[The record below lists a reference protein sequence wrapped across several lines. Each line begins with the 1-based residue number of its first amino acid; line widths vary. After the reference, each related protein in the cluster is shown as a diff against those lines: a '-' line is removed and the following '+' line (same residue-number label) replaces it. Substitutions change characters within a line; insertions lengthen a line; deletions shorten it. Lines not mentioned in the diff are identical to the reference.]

1 MNLDEVLQYLRK
13 FNTIQND
20 YDMRK
25 ILFPTDF
32 SETANNALLYALSL
46 AESQDAIVYVLHVY
60 ELPVINGG
68 LSAGLIQSVYD
79 SVKLGQFD
87 NFKDNIPQL
96 RKIAEDNG
104 LGHINM
110 KFILEEG
117 NFLYIMRETITEE
130 NIDFVVMGTTG
141 NTGLEKLIFG
151 SNTINAITSL
161 KVPILSIPNHIQFKG
176 IKTLGFTTIFEEKD
190 KDALYYLCEVA
201 MRHNAQIQCLHVTKD
216 GKYNE
221 KALADWKE
229 EFKDEPVSFVV
240 ETNSEPAE
248 QVLKFI
254 EEKDIDVLT
263 VVSRNKGFFDKLFS
277 PGFTKKIASKNKVP
291 LFVFHEK

>member
-1 MNLDEVLQYLRK
+1 
-13 FNTIQND
+13 
-20 YDMRK
+20 MRK

-32 SETANNALLYALSL
+32 SETANNAFLYALSL

-60 ELPVINGG
+60 ELPIINGG
-68 LSAGLIQSVYD
+68 ISAGLIQNVYD
-79 SVKLGQFD
+79 TVKLGQFE

-104 LGHINM
+104 LGHIPM

-117 NFLYIMRETITEE
+117 NFLYIMRETIKEE
-130 NIDFVVMGTTG
+130 LIDFVVMGTTG
-141 NTGLEKLIFG
+141 NAGLEKMIFG

-176 IKTLGFTTIFEEKD
+176 IKNIGFTTVYDEKD
-190 KDALYYLCEVA
+190 KIALYDLVEVA
-201 MRHNAQIQCLHVTKD
+201 NRHNGRIQCLHVSKD

-221 KALADWKE
+221 KALNQWKE
-229 EFKDEPVSFVV
+229 EFKNEPVDFLVV
-240 ETNSEPAE
+240 TNQDPPQA
-248 QVLKFI
+248 VLEFI
-254 EEKDIDVLT
+254 LEKELDILS

-291 LFVFHEK
+291 LFVFHQKV

>member
-1 MNLDEVLQYLRK
+1 
-13 FNTIQND
+13 
-20 YDMRK
+20 MRK

-32 SETANNALLYALSL
+32 SETANNAFLYALSL
-46 AESQDAIVYVLHVY
+46 AESQDAIVYILHVY
-60 ELPVINGG
+60 ELPIINGG
-68 LSAGLIQSVYD
+68 LSAGLIQNVYD
-79 SVKLGQFD
+79 TVKLGQFE

-104 LGHINM
+104 LGHIPM

-117 NFLYIMRETITEE
+117 NFLYLMRETIEEE

-141 NTGLEKLIFG
+141 NTGFEKMIFG

-161 KVPILSIPNHIQFKG
+161 KVPILSVPNHIEFKG
-176 IKTLGFTTIFEEKD
+176 IKKLGFTTVFNEKD

-201 MRHNAQIQCLHVTKD
+201 MRHNAKIQCLHVTKD
-216 GKYNE
+216 GKYDE
-221 KALADWKE
+221 KLLNNWKE
-229 EFKDEPVSFVV
+229 EFKDEPVNFLIKL
-240 ETNSEPAE
+240 NSEPAE
-248 QVLKFI
+248 EVIKFI
-254 EEKDIDVLT
+254 EEEDLDVLT

-291 LFVFHEK
+291 LFVFHQK